1 MGRMIK
7 SILGRTTARRLFLAV
22 CLISLAIPSLI
33 GTPALAA
40 TTPSLLWTAGGLDAG
55 TTGAGQSARMAT
67 DASGN
72 VAVVSGPS
80 GGRDL
85 VVTSYTATGAFRW
98 RSTVIPTSGTFAGDW
113 IAAAPNGDFVA
124 IGHNEDSRGKSIG
137 NTMVRYA
144 PNGALLWRVD
154 FSASFYPSVG
164 RLLVDASGNT
174 YVAWSAV
181 GSGLFV
187 QKYSPSGTLL
197 WSKQDLTGG
206 GYAVA
211 SSLALSPDVANVV
224 VTGSVSGGATWITTL
239 YDAATG
245 TQRWTVA
252 APEGVAA
259 RDVVVDATRVYV
271 TGQGVTGSGTPAIAY
286 HLTVVAYDRVTGTRL
301 WRTDKRPV
309 DATSAAGLR
318 MAIAPDGSLVVAG
331 QASRGF
337 LDWYTAVFETTGA
350 VRWEAVRDGGLNT
363 DEIPAAVL
371 VLADGTTVV
380 TGRGGPNLPGGYIP
394 GVTVGYSSN
403 GTLLWEA
410 FSNLATVWATALP
423 SGDVC
428 ATGGYDALITC
439 WQISGGVVS
448 TPSPTPGPTST
459 PTNTPPPP
467 TPTATPGSSM
477 STGFIAPSANSAQTI
492 SAGDNNGYQTSPTN
506 AYSDDL
512 LVAADINSGTNT
524 NASCTNNG
532 KDKHHFYNF
541 NFNIPATA
549 TVQGVQVRLDASA
562 DATIGAPNICV
573 EISWDGGA
581 TWTLAKSTTTL
592 STTEATYL
600 LGNVSDT
607 WGRVWN
613 SSDFSNTNFR
623 IRVTNVAS
631 NTRRDFFLDYLAVN
645 VTYQP

>member
-1 MGRMIK
+1 MGRIIK
-7 SILGRTTARRLFLAV
+7 AILRRTTARSLFLAA
-22 CLISLAIPSLI
+22 CLISLAIPAFI

-40 TTPSLLWTAGGLDAG
+40 TTPPVLWTAGGLDAG
-55 TTGAGQSARMAT
+55 TTGPGQSARMAT

-85 VVTSYTATGAFRW
+85 AVTSYTATGAFRW
-98 RSTVIPTSGTFAGDW
+98 RSTVIPTSGTFVGDW

-124 IGHNEDSRGKSIG
+124 IGHNQDSRGKSIA
-137 NTMVRYA
+137 NTIVRYA
-144 PNGALLWRVD
+144 SNGALLWRVD

-164 RLLVDASGNT
+164 RLLIDTSGNA
-174 YVAWSAV
+174 YVSWSAV

-211 SSLALSPDVANVV
+211 SSLALSPDENDVV
-224 VTGSVSGGATWITTL
+224 VTASVSGGSTWLTTL
-239 YDAATG
+239 YAAATG

-286 HLTVVAYDRVTGTRL
+286 HLTVVAYDRVTGARL

-309 DATSAAGLR
+309 DGTSAAGLR
-318 MAIAPDGSLVVAG
+318 MTLAPDGSLVVTG
-331 QASRGF
+331 QANRGF
-337 LDWYTAVFETTGA
+337 LDWYTVVFETTGA

-380 TGRGGPNLPGGYIP
+380 TGRGGPTLPGGFIP

-439 WQISGGVVS
+439 WQVSGGVVS
-448 TPSPTPGPTST
+448 TPSPTPG

-467 TPTATPGSSM
+467 TPTATPGSNM
-477 STGFIAPSANSAQTI
+477 STGFIAPSANSAQTV
-492 SAGDNNGYQTSPTN
+492 SAGDKNGYQTGPAN

-512 LVAADINSGTNT
+512 SVAVDTNSGTNT
-524 NASCTNNG
+524 STSCTNSG
-532 KDKHHFYNF
+532 KDRHHFYNF
-541 NFNIPATA
+541 NFNVPSAA
-549 TVQGVQVRLDASA
+549 VVKGVQVRLDAYA
-562 DATIGAPNICV
+562 DDTAGAPNICV
-573 EISWDGGA
+573 EISWDGGT
-581 TWTLAKSTTTL
+581 TWTLAKATTTL
-592 STTEATYL
+592 STTESTYF
-600 LGNVSDT
+600 LGDVSDT
-607 WGRVWN
+607 WGHAWN

-623 IRVTNVAS
+623 IRVTDVAS
-631 NTRRDFFLDYLAVN
+631 NSRRDFFLDYLAVN
-645 VTYQP
+645 ITYQP